1 MKKTFKIAVLALI
14 SALFITSCG
23 VNQLTVQNGDTV
35 SVHYTGTFEN
45 GEKFDSSVDRG
56 VPLDFQVGAGQMIP
70 GFDSA
75 VVGMK
80 IWDKKTVT
88 LLPKDAYGE
97 RDEKNLQVVPKEQLK
112 SFTDAWVK
120 LEKWAILETQIWDIE
135 ILDSDETTVTLDW
148 NHPMA
153 GKTLNFD
160 IEIVNI
166 TRN

>member
-14 SALFITSCG
+14 ATLFITSCW
-23 VNQLTVQNGDTV
+23 VNQLIVQNGDTV

-80 IWDKKTVT
+80 IWDKKSIT
-88 LLPKDAYGE
+88 LEPKDAYGE

-160 IEIVNI
+160 IEMVNI

>member
-14 SALFITSCG
+14 AALFITSCG

-56 VPLDFQVGAGQMIP
+56 VPLDFQVGAGQMIS
-70 GFDSA
+70 GFDAA

-80 IWDKKTVT
+80 IWDKKSIT
-88 LLPKDAYGE
+88 LEPKDAYGE

-160 IEIVNI
+160 IEMVNI

>member
-14 SALFITSCG
+14 ATLFITSCW
-23 VNQLTVQNGDTV
+23 VNQLIVQNGDTV

-56 VPLDFQVGAGQMIP
+56 VPLDFQVGAGQMIS

-160 IEIVNI
+160 IEMVNI

>member
-160 IEIVNI
+160 IEMVNI

>member
-1 MKKTFKIAVLALI
+1 MKKTFKIAILALI
-14 SALFITSCG
+14 AALFITSCW

-70 GFDSA
+70 GFDAA

-80 IWDKKTVT
+80 IWDKKSIT
-88 LLPKDAYGE
+88 LEPKDAYGE

-153 GKTLNFD
+153 GKILNFD
-160 IEIVNI
+160 IEMVNI